1 MKLDSCRAYKQIK
14 SKNIAHLHVDVNGKT
29 QLLEDNIEFLHDF
42 GIRFLDTASTDSEAK
57 VVRDCVHPKTLLE
70 RQCNSCVTYKG
81 QGAHI

>member
-14 SKNIAHLHVDVNGKT
+14 SKNIVHLHVDVNDKT

-57 VVRDCVHPKTLLE
+57 MDKRLCSSKNTVRMTL
-70 RQCNSCVTYKG
+70 QIMCNP
-81 QGAHI
+81 